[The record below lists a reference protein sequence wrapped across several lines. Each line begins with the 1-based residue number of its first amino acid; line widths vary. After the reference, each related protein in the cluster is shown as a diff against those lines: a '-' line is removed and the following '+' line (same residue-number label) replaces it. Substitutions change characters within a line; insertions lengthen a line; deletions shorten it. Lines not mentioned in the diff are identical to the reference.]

1 MADPYKRYRVTL
13 LDTFHGDNNFEFCRA
28 VSEFAEPMRHWKF
41 VGTVGLSQFS
51 RWEDLPWD
59 GVDGVMM
66 VGLDRVRAGWVA
78 SKGVP
83 TVSVT
88 PDDLDSPL
96 PTVTS
101 DFHAVGRM
109 GAEHLLERGYTNF
122 AYLGEATW
130 PSAEQEAGFV
140 ETIRAAGRTCVTRT
154 LNVQAVA
161 TVLDELRECLQE
173 LPKPIGIMA
182 VMDYMAR
189 YATNI
194 AAEMELRVPADVGI
208 LGVNNNRW
216 ASIMA
221 AVPLSSIELDD
232 RRLGQVTARTLETL
246 MQRGTVEPMQRIP
259 PLRVVTRRSTDT
271 ILTQNP
277 LVGRALQ
284 FIREHADEGI
294 EVEDVLS
301 DLGCSRSTLEKR
313 MKQELG
319 YTAHTAIT
327 RARVEKV
334 KKMLLSTEASTEQI
348 AIHCGF
354 EHQARLFET
363 FKRVTGMT
371 PAAYRRSMR
380 GATTV

>member
-1 MADPYKRYRVTL
+1 MNEPYQCYRVTL
-13 LDTFHGDNNFEFCRA
+13 LETFHGDNNFEFCRA

-51 RWEDLPWD
+51 RWVDLPWD
-59 GVDGVMM
+59 RVDGVMT
-66 VGLDRVRAGWVA
+66 VGLDRARAEWVA

-88 PDDLDSPL
+88 PDQLDSPL
-96 PTVTS
+96 PTITP
-101 DFHAVGRM
+101 DFYAVGRM
-109 GAEHLLERGYTNF
+109 GAEHLLERGYTHF
-122 AYLGEATW
+122 AYLGEPTW
-130 PSAEQEAGFV
+130 TSAEQEAGFV

-154 LNVQAVA
+154 IDVHNVSEILQ
-161 TVLDELRECLQE
+161 ELREWLPG
-173 LPKPIGIMA
+173 LPKPVGIMT

-194 AAEMELRVPADVGI
+194 AVEMELRVPADVGI

-246 MQRGTVEPMQRIP
+246 MQRGTVDPMQRIP

-271 ILTQNP
+271 ILSQNP

-294 EVEDVLS
+294 EVEDVLM

-334 KKMLLSTEASTEQI
+334 KKMLLSTEASTQQI
-348 AIHCGF
+348 AVHCGF

-380 GATTV
+380 GATTT